1 MAPKPSVTQV
11 EIFGQ
16 TYSVRAAGDPAYIR
30 ELAGFVDNK
39 MREVSEHA
47 PTVDS
52 AKIAI
57 LTALN
62 ISDEFYQYRSKS
74 GSEGDPGRVAKRA
87 IRLVEKLDEI
97 LKTSPRAIQIGPP
110 STSRMSSTSTVRNQ
124 APRVIRGGSRS
135 ARSVSSKNLTRS

>member
-1 MAPKPSVTQV
+1 MEKKSGVTQV

-16 TYSVRAAGDPAYIR
+16 TYSVRAAGDPTYIK
-30 ELAGFVDNK
+30 ELASFVDRK

-62 ISDEFYQYRSKS
+62 ISDEFYQFQAKAL
-74 GSEGDPGRVAKRA
+74 EGDPGRLAKRA
-87 IRLVEKLDEI
+87 TRLVEKLDEI
-97 LKTSPRAIQIGPP
+97 LKTSSRGIPARAGNESIG
-110 STSRMSSTSTVRNQ
+110 TL
-124 APRVIRGGSRS
+124 RG
-135 ARSVSSKNLTRS
+135 A

>member
-30 ELAGFVDNK
+30 ELAEFVDKK

-47 PTVDS
+47 PTVDA

-62 ISDEFYQYRSKS
+62 ISDEFYQFRSNS
-74 GSEGDPGRVAKRA
+74 GSEGDPGHAAKRA
-87 IRLVEKLDEI
+87 TRLVEKHDEI
-97 LKTSPRAIQIGPP
+97 LKTSPRVIPARAGSESIG
-110 STSRMSSTSTVRNQ
+110 TL
-124 APRVIRGGSRS
+124 RG
-135 ARSVSSKNLTRS
+135 A